1 MPRAKIWYNVPG
13 LNPRGRG
20 MSKKNIGLVSATFL
34 GISCVLGSGWL
45 FSPYKTA
52 VIAGPSALITWAVS
66 GAVMLLLALCFA
78 EVASLYPKRG
88 LSAIIPTLSHN
99 KFFGFPFAIANWLGI
114 VAVIGLEADATIQ
127 YLMNLTPHIKP
138 YLYNNDQLT
147 WAGNSLSIGLVIIY
161 CLVNYWGARAL
172 TKANNVIAI
181 LKVLV
186 PIVTALI
193 FISVAFHPSNFTSVN
208 NSFLPYGAKSI
219 LGAILTTGI
228 IISFNGFQSIVSF
241 ASEIKKPERT
251 IPLSLVISLLF
262 CLGVYILLQV
272 SFIGAIPT
280 EMLSKG
286 GWHGLEFSAPMI
298 QLSVLLGLSVFTSII
313 YFGATLAPSGAGV
326 AFTGTATRMFTA
338 MSRNGQMPKLFD
350 TSHPK
355 YNVSRIS
362 LLANTV
368 LAIMFLIMFRSWSQ
382 LAEFLSLFHV
392 ISYLPIPIALCVFRN
407 AIVMRNYPFRLWGGR
422 VIALVVFTMFTYLF
436 TLGHL
441 KTITDIFLLFLGFQ
455 IIFIGI
461 HVKSKAE
468 VVEAIKQCAS
478 IVAYFV
484 GLWLLAYIS
493 PTRNPSVNDAF
504 FTGLVILFSLTAF
517 FSLIK
522 YKPNSAAE
530 LTEEQKYL
538 ADQATIS

>member
-1 MPRAKIWYNVPG
+1 
-13 LNPRGRG
+13 

-34 GISCVLGSGWL
+34 GISCVIGSGWL
-45 FSPYKTA
+45 FSTYKTA
-52 VIAGPSALITWAVS
+52 AIAGPSALLTWVVS
-66 GAVMLLLALCFA
+66 GAIMLLLALCFA

-88 LSAIIPTLSHN
+88 LSAIIPSLSHN

-127 YLMNLTPHIKP
+127 YLMNLTPNLKP
-138 YLYNNDQLT
+138 YLYSNDQLT
-147 WAGNSLSIGLVIIY
+147 WAGNSLSIILVLAY
-161 CLVNYWGARAL
+161 CLVNYWGAKAL
-172 TKANNVIAI
+172 TKANNILSI

-186 PIVTALI
+186 PIVTALV
-193 FISVAFHPSNFTSVN
+193 FISVAFHPANFTSVN
-208 NSFLPYGAKSI
+208 HSFMPYGPKSI

-262 CLGVYILLQV
+262 CLGIYLLLQV
-272 SFIGAIPT
+272 AFIGAVPPD
-280 EMLSKG
+280 MLAN
-286 GWHGLEFSAPMI
+286 GWQALEFSAPMI

-313 YFGATLAPSGAGV
+313 YFGATIAPSGAGV

-338 MSRNGQMPKLFD
+338 MSRNGQMPSVFN

-355 YNVSRIS
+355 YNVSRRS
-362 LLANTV
+362 LIANTV
-368 LAIMFLIMFRSWSQ
+368 LAVLFLVMFRSWSQ

-407 AIVMRNYPFRLWGGR
+407 AIVTRNYTFRLWGGR
-422 VIALVVFTMFTYLF
+422 LIALFVFTMFTYLV
-436 TLGHL
+436 TMAHL
-441 KTITDIFLLFLGFQ
+441 KTINDIFLLFIVFQ
-455 IIFIGI
+455 IAFIALN
-461 HVKSKAE
+461 VKSFAE
-468 VVEAIKQCAS
+468 AVYAVKQCLG
-478 IVAYFV
+478 IVVYFA
-484 GLWLLAYIS
+484 GLWLLTYIS
-493 PTRNPSVNDAF
+493 PTRNPNINEVAF
-504 FTGLVILFSLTAF
+504 TTIVILFSIAAF

-530 LTEEQKYL
+530 LTEEQKFL
-538 ADQATIS
+538 ADQATVS

>member
-1 MPRAKIWYNVPG
+1 
-13 LNPRGRG
+13 
-20 MSKKNIGLVSATFL
+20 MSKKNIGLISATCL
-34 GISCVLGSGWL
+34 GISCVIGSGWL

-52 VIAGPSALITWAVS
+52 VIAGPAALITWIVS
-66 GAVMLLLALCFA
+66 GTVMLLLALCFA

-127 YLMNLTPHIKP
+127 YLMNLTPHLKP
-138 YLYNNDQLT
+138 YLYSNDQLT

-161 CLVNYWGARAL
+161 CLVNYWGARTL
-172 TKANNVIAI
+172 TKANNVISI

-186 PIVTALI
+186 PIITVMV
-193 FISVAFHPSNFTSVN
+193 FISVAFHPHNFTAVN
-208 NSFLPYGAKSI
+208 NTFLPYGFKSI

-251 IPLSLVISLLF
+251 IPLSLLISLLF
-262 CLGVYILLQV
+262 CLGVYLLLQV
-272 SFIGAIPT
+272 AFIGAIPP
-280 EMLSKG
+280 EMLANKG
-286 GWHGLEFSAPMI
+286 WQALEFSAPMI

-313 YFGATLAPSGAGV
+313 YFGATIAPSGAGV

-350 TSHPK
+350 TSHPQ
-355 YNVSRIS
+355 YNVSRAS

-368 LAIMFLIMFRSWSQ
+368 LAIFFLIMFRSWSQ

-407 AIVMRNYPFRLWGGR
+407 AIVMRNYTFRLWGGR
-422 VIALVVFTMFTYLF
+422 VIALFVFGMFTYLF

-441 KTITDIFLLFLGFQ
+441 KTVTDIFLLFLGFQ
-455 IIFIGI
+455 VIFIGI
-461 HVKSKAE
+461 HVKSKAD
-468 VVEAIKQCAS
+468 VVEAVKQCAG
-478 IVAYFV
+478 ITVYFV
-484 GLWLLAYIS
+484 GLWVLTYFS
-493 PTRNPSVNDAF
+493 PSRNPNINDTFFTALVIVFSVAAF
-504 FTGLVILFSLTAF
+504 FG
-517 FSLIK
+517 LIK

-538 ADQATIS
+538 ADQATLT